1 MLIATIW
8 FALCAI
14 FFIVILSIPKLD
26 LFKVEIIMAVILALI
41 CIWVTISC
49 YNEFKHQMY
58 TKAIESYIEGNYD
71 IVTDGNS
78 YYYEIYPVDND

>member
-14 FFIVILSIPKLD
+14 FFIVVLSIPKLD
-26 LFKVEIIMAVILALI
+26 LSKLEIMTVILTLI
-41 CIWVTISC
+41 CIWAIVFC
-49 YNEFKHQMY
+49 YNGFKHQMH
-58 TKAIESYIEGNYD
+58 TKAIESYIEGNYS